1 MSEEK
6 KQAVEVT
13 EEQVNQWQRECLA
26 NAQKFLAERGV
37 LPVSILEKECRI
49 LPPLCAIWKIKGND
63 GNSYWVITGRLPTD
77 AVKASAATD
86 ARDVLRHFS
95 FQWQLKADG
104 IMASKPTDK
113 TQIDFAN
120 LLVNRA
126 HGIYELFENEKIWAN
141 GAS

>member
-1 MSEEK
+1 MSEKK
-6 KQAVEVT
+6 KQPVEVT

-63 GNSYWVITGRLPTD
+63 GNSYWIITGRLPTD

-104 IMASKPTDK
+104 IMASKPIDK

-126 HGIYELFENEKIWAN
+126 HGIYELFENEQLWAN
-141 GAS
+141 VAS